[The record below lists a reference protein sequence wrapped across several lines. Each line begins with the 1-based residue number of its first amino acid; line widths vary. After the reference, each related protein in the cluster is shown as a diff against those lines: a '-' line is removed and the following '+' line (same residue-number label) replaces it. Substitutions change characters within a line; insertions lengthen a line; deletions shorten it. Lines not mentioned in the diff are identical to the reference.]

1 MKTITTLTA
10 EEQAVLDEA
19 CCIVAEAAL
28 AIEAEPVE
36 EVEAFYAEPEEDTSE
51 ADAEEARLTQEALA
65 VAGAPMAGESL
76 SDWLSRCIC
85 R

>member
-1 MKTITTLTA
+1 MNTIQTLTA

-36 EVEAFYAEPEEDTSE
+36 AFYAEPEEDTSD